1 MNLGFSCNRNEKYAF
16 FPEKAIEL
24 NLKYISYQYLNVA
37 IYLLSKFGVLN
48 LHIFLLFRIQT

>member
-1 MNLGFSCNRNEKYAF
+1 MNLGFSCNGNEKYAC

-37 IYLLSKFGVLN
+37 IYLLSKFDVLN